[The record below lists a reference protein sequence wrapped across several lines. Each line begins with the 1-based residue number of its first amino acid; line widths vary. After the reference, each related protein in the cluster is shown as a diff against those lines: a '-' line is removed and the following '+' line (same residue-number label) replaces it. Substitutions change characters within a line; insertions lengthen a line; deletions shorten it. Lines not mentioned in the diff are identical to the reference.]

1 LWNGGI
7 ALAFRRKLQFDFQT
21 NRVQGV
27 ERSYRRKTMGH
38 NAICKNIHNGFT
50 LMELMITIAILGLLI
65 SIAIPAYS
73 SWLPSYRLKSAV
85 HDLYSNMY
93 QAKMMAIKENDD
105 YRLIFT
111 TMGDDCYFLERP
123 DGSFEKEIY
132 LSDYGSMG
140 NITFGCGNATKKANS
155 SGSPVEPDYDGVSYN
170 SNKATFNSMGLG
182 SSGYVYL
189 ANSKGTAYAV
199 GTWSSGVI
207 VLKKWDES
215 TGSWN

>member
-1 LWNGGI
+1 MEDN
-7 ALAFRRKLQFDFQT
+7 T
-21 NRVQGV
+21 
-27 ERSYRRKTMGH
+27 
-38 NAICKNIHNGFT
+38 ICENIQNGFT
-50 LMELMITIAILGLLI
+50 LIELIITVAILGLLA

-73 SWLPSYRLKSAV
+73 SWLPDYKLKSAV

-93 QAKMMAIKENDD
+93 LAKVMAIKEHDD

-111 TMGDDCYFLERP
+111 TTGDDCYFVERP
-123 DGSFEKEIY
+123 DGSLEKEIY
-132 LSDYGSMG
+132 LSDYGSRED
-140 NITFGCGNATKKANS
+140 IKFGCGNATKKANS
-155 SGSPVEPDYDGVSYN
+155 SGSPIEPGYDGVSYN

-189 ANSKGTAYAV
+189 TNGKGAAYAV